1 MSKIETLLVENGQIQ
16 LSGNTYAWRV
26 AIKEAGGRW
35 KPAEKVWI
43 LPAGTNL
50 DFLGE
55 RPRCC
60 GASVGVYIYEMGP
73 WYWNCQIHGMGHVH
87 RYTGD

>member
-16 LSGNTYAWRV
+16 LSGKTYHWRV

-35 KPAEKVWI
+35 KQAEKVWI

-60 GASVGVYIYEMGP
+60 GASVGVYIYEYGP
-73 WYWNCQIHGMGHVH
+73 WYWNCKIHGMGHVH